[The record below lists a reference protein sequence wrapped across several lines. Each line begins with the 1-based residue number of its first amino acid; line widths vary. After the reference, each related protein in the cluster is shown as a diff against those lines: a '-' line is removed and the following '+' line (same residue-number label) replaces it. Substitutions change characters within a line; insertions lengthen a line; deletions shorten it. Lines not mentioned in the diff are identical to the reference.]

1 MPKILCE
8 EIVTTKLSTSGTLQ
22 IGIFTWPSGTPPAGS
37 VLKTDGAGNLVFQE
51 INIRTPVD
59 ALATTY
65 TIGITEDIVAITGT
79 LNTTLTLPDPST
91 KTIGET
97 IYIVKEV
104 AGTSVITINPFNT
117 ELISGNATYTFSDAY
132 QSVRLYTNGT
142 NWFII

>member
-79 LNTTLTLPDPST
+79 SDTTLTLPDPST
-91 KTIGET
+91 KTVGEM

-104 AGTSVITINPFNT
+104 AGSSVITINPFGT
-117 ELISGNATYTFSDAY
+117 ELISGNGSYTFFASYGSA
-132 QSVRLYTNGT
+132 RLYTNGT
-142 NWFII
+142 NWYVV